1 MRLQRRTL
9 LAAAA
14 ASLAAPALAE
24 AGRFA
29 AAARYSA
36 ERRGVSLMVLREG
49 RTLFEDYPNEGAPDR
64 AFELASGTKSFC
76 GPLLA
81 AAASEGLLDPGEPC
95 AAVLPEWRNDPRRSR
110 ITPLALL
117 TLTGGF
123 AGGLLRPPGYTEA
136 VAAPL
141 ASAPGE
147 RFAYGP
153 IPFQIFGEML
163 RRRLSARR
171 LPPDPV
177 AYLQSRLLDR
187 LSVRPGAW
195 RRGRDGNPLLPQ
207 GAAFTARGWGAFGE
221 AIRRAETEPQR
232 GLDAGV
238 VAALFRGTR
247 ANPGYGLTWWLAEPG
262 LIAPGRR
269 QGLEGLPLDR
279 LAAERIAFAAGAGH
293 QRLYLLRA
301 RGVVVVRQAS
311 GIAAALAGRGPDW
324 NDAAFLGLLQQAL

>member
-1 MRLQRRTL
+1 MRLRRRLL

-36 ERRGVSLMVLREG
+36 ERRGVSLLVLREG
-49 RTLFEDYPNEGAPDR
+49 RVLFEDYPNEGGPDR

-81 AAASEGLLDPGEPC
+81 AAAAEGLIGPAEPC
-95 AAVLPEWRNDPRRSR
+95 AAVLPEWRGDPAKSR
-110 ITPLALL
+110 ITPLLLL

-123 AGGLLRPPGYTEA
+123 PPGRLRPPGYAEA
-136 VAAPL
+136 VAASL
-141 ASAPGE
+141 SSAPGE

-153 IPFQIFGEML
+153 VPFQIFGEML
-163 RRRLSARR
+163 RRRLAARG

-207 GAAFTARGWGAFGE
+207 GAAFTACGWGAFGE
-221 AIRRAETEPQR
+221 AVRRAETEGLR
-232 GLDAGV
+232 GLDPAV

-262 LIAPGRR
+262 LVAPGRG
-269 QGLEGLPLDR
+269 QGLEGLSAGG
-279 LAAERIAFAAGAGH
+279 LAAERIAFAAGAGY
-293 QRLYLLRA
+293 QRLYLLRR

-311 GIAAALAGRGPDW
+311 GIAAALAGRGPAW
-324 NDAAFLGLLQQAL
+324 NDAAFLRLLAEAL